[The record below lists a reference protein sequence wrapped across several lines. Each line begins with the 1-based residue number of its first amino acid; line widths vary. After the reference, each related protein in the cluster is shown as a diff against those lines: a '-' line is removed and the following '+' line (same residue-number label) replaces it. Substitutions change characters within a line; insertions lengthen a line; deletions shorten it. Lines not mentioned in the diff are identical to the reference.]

1 MTLDQIITDEDFP
14 ECRRLANVCEA
25 CDLDTVAEVKG
36 EGHSVFFMGCEITN
50 VSLVETYL
58 HRRSVQTLGSK
69 VRIDQDCVCLGSLN
83 LL

>member
-1 MTLDQIITDEDFP
+1 V
-14 ECRRLANVCEA
+14 R
-25 CDLDTVAEVKG
+25 
-36 EGHSVFFMGCEITN
+36 GHSVFFMGCEIN

-69 VRIDQDCVCLGSLN
+69 VRIYQDCVCLGSLN

>member
-36 EGHSVFFMGCEITN
+36 EGSFSIFYG
-50 VSLVETYL
+50 L
-58 HRRSVQTLGSK
+58 
-69 VRIDQDCVCLGSLN
+69 
-83 LL
+83 